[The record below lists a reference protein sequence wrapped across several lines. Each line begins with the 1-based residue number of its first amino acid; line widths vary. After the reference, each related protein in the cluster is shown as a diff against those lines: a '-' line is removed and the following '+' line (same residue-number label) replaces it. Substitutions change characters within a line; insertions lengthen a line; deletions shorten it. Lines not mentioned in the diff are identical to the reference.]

1 MIQLVRSALSKK
13 NHRWPI
19 IFIGIGIIISSIAF
33 LFLSQP
39 NHTQDPQQLVLQ
51 KQYTQLQTNSES
63 MQTQWLKTLN
73 RLVSETE
80 GNIVWDTATQQGV
93 MLFINLPKTK
103 AGEHY
108 HLWIY
113 DLKRQ
118 QQDPISGGIFNTTG
132 KKHSEYWVAITPSEK
147 VIQPF
152 KFVVLLEA
160 DKAAI
165 AEAEEAQVLLL
176 AQP

>member
-1 MIQLVRSALSKK
+1 MIQLAKT
-13 NHRWPI
+13 HRWPL
-19 IFIGIGIIISSIAF
+19 IFIGIGMIISTIAF
-33 LFLSQP
+33 LFLSEP
-39 NHTQDPQQLVLQ
+39 NHAQDPQQLVLQ
-51 KQYTQLQTNSES
+51 KQYTQLQANSTS

-73 RLVSETE
+73 RLVSEVE
-80 GNIVWDTATQQGV
+80 GNIVWDTTTQQGV
-93 MLFINLPKTK
+93 MMFINLPQSK

-113 DLKRQ
+113 DLKRH

-132 KKHSEYWVAITPSEK
+132 KKHSEYWVAISPAKK

-152 KFVVLLEA
+152 KFVILLET
-160 DKAAI
+160 DKATV